1 MPEVLFIV
9 AWNEPALYKY
19 VRTSLADVNSVA
31 VIVDRRRGDRR
42 QHTVRVPMERRRD
55 ERRTRD
61 VSRALRGLGWAI
73 VRPEPWPTR
82 GPANGEAAPLYRLTE

>member
-19 VRTSLADVNSVA
+19 VRASLADVNSVA

-42 QHTVRVPMERRRD
+42 RQTVQVPMERRRD
-55 ERRTRD
+55 ERRTQD
-61 VSRALRGLGWAI
+61 VGRALRGLGWAI
-73 VRPEPWPTR
+73 VRPERWPIR
-82 GPANGEAAPLYRLTE
+82 GSGSGEAAPLYRLAE